1 VSAPRME
8 LICWW
13 VGEKQTLLSKRLT
26 PLGGGLRLE
35 VFQQPARGKNVHL
48 TVRAELVE
56 ACWHCYNPSTS
67 SGRTDWGD

>member
-35 VFQQPARGKNVHL
+35 VFQQPARGLKRISNRV
-48 TVRAELVE
+48 
-56 ACWHCYNPSTS
+56 
-67 SGRTDWGD
+67 